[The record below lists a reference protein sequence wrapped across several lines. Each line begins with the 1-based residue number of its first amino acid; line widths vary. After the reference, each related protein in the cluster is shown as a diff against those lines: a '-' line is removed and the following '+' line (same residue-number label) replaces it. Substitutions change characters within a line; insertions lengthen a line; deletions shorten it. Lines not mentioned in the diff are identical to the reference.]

1 VGLDDPR
8 RSHWETSSK
17 NNSCLIDF
25 LLPII
30 FQGDQTMAP
39 LSIDTSP
46 STYELSPSSYLVSLL
61 FTYFSSISKVV
72 WIVCSLGECTVEW
85 FKNGKNYNP
94 YESKQD
100 FFK

>member
-1 VGLDDPR
+1 MGLDDPR
-8 RSHWETSSK
+8 TSHWETSSK
-17 NNSCLIDF
+17 NNSCLGDLF
-25 LLPII
+25 LPII

-39 LSIDTSP
+39 LSNGTFP

-61 FTYFSSISKVV
+61 FTSFSSISKVL
-72 WIVCSLGECTVEW
+72 WIVCFLGECTVKW
-85 FKNGKNYNP
+85 LKNGKNYNP